1 MLQFTHTRQA
11 LIDSVAMVHPE
22 DSYAGEEYAEIASVQ
37 AARFIGKHFAEK
49 WQTGGV
55 DLSDPGQVYAAAQ
68 AEIAAISP
76 CPNEGCGSNRVVL
89 TTCPNNLMPFG
100 DFAAPG
106 SFCRNCDV
114 PHQ

>member
-1 MLQFTHTRQA
+1 MLQFTFTRQA

-22 DSYAGEEYAEIASVQ
+22 DSYAGAEYEEIASVQ
-37 AARFIGKHFAEK
+37 AARFIGKHFAKK

-114 PHQ
+114 PQL

>member
-1 MLQFTHTRQA
+1 VNLRRVTLF
-11 LIDSVAMVHPE
+11 VAAVDE
-22 DSYAGEEYAEIASVQ
+22 
-37 AARFIGKHFAEK
+37 
-49 WQTGGV
+49 TGI
-55 DLSDPGQVYAAAQ
+55 AAAQ